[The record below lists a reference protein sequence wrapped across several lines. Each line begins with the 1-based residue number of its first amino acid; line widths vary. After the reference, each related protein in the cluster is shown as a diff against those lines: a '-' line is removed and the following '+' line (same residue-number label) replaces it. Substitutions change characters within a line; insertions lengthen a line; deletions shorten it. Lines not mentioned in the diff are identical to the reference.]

1 MAAMDDLRSRDPRSS
16 DPRSSDPPGRPWD
29 LDEQALA
36 DRIALR
42 DETAFMTVYD
52 RHADTLFGTALR
64 FLRDRDAAAEVV
76 QEAMHAVW
84 QRIGQFDARSGSM
97 GSWMLGIVRNR
108 ALDRL
113 RAKARRPRIVRS
125 GSGSPTS
132 PEAAD
137 GGAWGRRQILASG
150 SDDPAAA
157 LERRWVRALLRTS
170 LAEMRADEREI
181 LVLAYDAGL
190 SQSEIA
196 ERLRLPIGTVKSRT
210 RRSLARLRLRL
221 ASVPDLRPD
230 HRADPHR
237 AETRTE
243 R

>member
-1 MAAMDDLRSRDPRSS
+1 MTVMDDLRSS
-16 DPRSSDPPGRPWD
+16 DSPGRPWD

-42 DETAFMTVYD
+42 DESAFMTVYD
-52 RHADTLFGTALR
+52 RHADALFGTALR

-113 RAKARRPRIVRS
+113 RAEARRPRIVRS
-125 GSGSPTS
+125 DFGAPTS
-132 PEAAD
+132 FEAGD
-137 GGAWGRRQILASG
+137 GGARGSQQVLASA
-150 SDDPAAA
+150 SEDPATA

-170 LAEMRADEREI
+170 LAEMRPDEQEI

-196 ERLRLPIGTVKSRT
+196 ERLQLPIGTVKSRT

-221 ASVPDLRPD
+221 AGVPDLRPA
-230 HRADPHR
+230 RPADPHK
-237 AETRTE
+237 AEAGADR
-243 R
+243 